1 MHQVETVRQGM
12 VNPRNNFTFSQLPIW
27 RQILLLLGGS
37 ILLVGYAVGIVFEQ
51 LETDYLRQNLEE
63 QNHRILSVLSAT
75 SIDAVISEDQAR
87 LETIITQL
95 ATLDPNILSLT
106 MENERRETLA
116 HWQRISDTGAMTHLA
131 FAEDILFD
139 GEHFGRIFIDWN
151 IQPLQQQIDLHV
163 LSMRLFS
170 TAVLIALTGLIL
182 FWIYLLISKPINTLN
197 KRLHMIA
204 QGDLTSE
211 VHISSGKELI
221 RLADS
226 VNTLSRILRIN
237 ESRKKEIRQL
247 AFFDKTTGLASRA
260 HFLQRFSDT
269 LKAATRRDE
278 QLALIF
284 LDLDGFK
291 DINDSMG
298 HETGDQLLAI
308 IGQRLEKPLRDVDFA
323 ARFGGDEFC
332 IIVDNIT
339 DEFDAAEVA
348 NRCLKEIH
356 QPVDL
361 GTQTVRP
368 MASLGIALFP
378 KDGSDMQ
385 QLLKAADS
393 AMYAAKEAGKH
404 RYAFYIP
411 ELTTQASQRL
421 ALEQQLRVAVDNND
435 FTLHYQPQI
444 SLSSGKVT
452 GVEALIRWHHAELG
466 DIPPSEFINLAERIG
481 LIQEIGEWV
490 LETACRQAA
499 SWHHDALDQLQ
510 VAVNISAI
518 HFTDLDFV
526 NMVTRVLNTTGI
538 DPKRLE
544 IEVTESVIQLGDN
557 YSITCQQL
565 DALGIKVAVDDFGT
579 GYSSLAVLKQL
590 PIDTLKVD
598 RLFIKDLQH
607 EAKSTVLVG
616 TIIGMAQALGYK
628 VVAEGAET
636 LEQIQILRGLGCHQ
650 VQGYYFSPPVPA
662 DQIPSLVSKVHF

>member
-356 QPVDL
+356 QPVEL
-361 GTQTVRP
+361 GTQTR
-368 MASLGIALFP
+368 
-378 KDGSDMQ
+378 
-385 QLLKAADS
+385 
-393 AMYAAKEAGKH
+393 
-404 RYAFYIP
+404 
-411 ELTTQASQRL
+411 
-421 ALEQQLRVAVDNND
+421 
-435 FTLHYQPQI
+435 
-444 SLSSGKVT
+444 
-452 GVEALIRWHHAELG
+452 
-466 DIPPSEFINLAERIG
+466 SEER
-481 LIQEIGEWV
+481 
-490 LETACRQAA
+490 
-499 SWHHDALDQLQ
+499 
-510 VAVNISAI
+510 
-518 HFTDLDFV
+518 
-526 NMVTRVLNTTGI
+526 
-538 DPKRLE
+538 
-544 IEVTESVIQLGDN
+544 
-557 YSITCQQL
+557 
-565 DALGIKVAVDDFGT
+565 
-579 GYSSLAVLKQL
+579 
-590 PIDTLKVD
+590 
-598 RLFIKDLQH
+598 
-607 EAKSTVLVG
+607 
-616 TIIGMAQALGYK
+616 
-628 VVAEGAET
+628 
-636 LEQIQILRGLGCHQ
+636 
-650 VQGYYFSPPVPA
+650 
-662 DQIPSLVSKVHF
+662 